1 MKLWEKNYNL
11 DKSVEKFTVGD
22 DYLVDQKLVKYD
34 CLASIAHAKML
45 NKIGILT
52 QGECAK
58 LVKALKE
65 IIELDGKG
73 VFVIKVED
81 EDCHTSIENFLVEK
95 LGALGKKIHTARSR
109 NDQVLTALRLFYK
122 DEIKSVVQL
131 VDALVKALV
140 VFEEKYGY
148 IKMPGYTHMRK
159 AMPSSVSLW
168 INSFVES
175 MIDNKKLMLYVYE
188 FVDKSPL
195 GTGAGYGLPIQ
206 VDKELTAEVLGFSN
220 FHSNPLYAQNSR
232 GKFESIILN
241 GLTQI
246 MLDLNKMAMDILLFS
261 TSEYGYMDL
270 SENVCTGSSMMPHKK
285 NPDVLELVRAKYHQ
299 ILSYE
304 FEVKSIISN
313 LISGYNRDLQ
323 FTKKPVMDGFEV
335 TKDALNMMTLVLK
348 NLYVNKDK
356 CKKAMTDELYATEK
370 AYKLIDENVP
380 FRDAYKEIAKGY
392 KQSKNKMISDIE
404 IIKKFNNMRSMNLV

>member
-1 MKLWEKNYNL
+1 MKLWEKNCNL

-34 CLASIAHAKML
+34 CLASIVHVKML
-45 NKIGILT
+45 NKIGILKT
-52 QGECAK
+52 GECSK
-58 LVKALKE
+58 LVKTLEE
-65 IIELDGKG
+65 IMELDKEG
-73 VFVIKVED
+73 VFVIKLED

-95 LGALGKKIHTARSR
+95 LGNLGKKIHTARSR

-131 VDALVKALV
+131 VDSLIKALV

-148 IKMPGYTHMRK
+148 IEMPGYTHMRK
-159 AMPSSVSLW
+159 AMPSSISLW

-175 MIDNKKLMLYVYE
+175 MNDNKTLMLYIYE
-188 FVDKSPL
+188 FIDKSPL

-206 VDKELTAEVLGFSN
+206 VDRKMTAKLLGFSDI
-220 FHSNPLYAQNSR
+220 HSNPLYTQNSR

-261 TSEYGYMDL
+261 TSEYGYMGL
-270 SENVCTGSSMMPHKK
+270 SEKFCTGSSMMPHKK
-285 NPDVLELVRAKYHQ
+285 NPDVLELIRAKYHQ
-299 ILSYE
+299 VLSYE

-323 FTKKPVMDGFEV
+323 LTKKPVMDGFEI
-335 TKDALNMMTLVLK
+335 TKDSLDMMILVLK
-348 NLYVNKDK
+348 NLYVNEGK
-356 CKKAMTDELYATEK
+356 CKKAMTEELYATEK
-370 AYKLIDENVP
+370 AYKLIGKDVP
-380 FRDAYKEIAKGY
+380 FRDAYKEIAKTY
-392 KQSKNKMISDIE
+392 KHGKNKMMSDIE
-404 IIKKFNNMRSMNLV
+404 IIKKFNSMRSMNLI